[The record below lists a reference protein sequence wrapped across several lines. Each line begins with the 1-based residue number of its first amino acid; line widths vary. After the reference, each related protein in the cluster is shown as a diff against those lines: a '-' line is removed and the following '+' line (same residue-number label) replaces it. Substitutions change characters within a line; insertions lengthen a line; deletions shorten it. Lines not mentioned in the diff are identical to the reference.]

1 MRDQGPWPLETIRPY
16 VAICDKTAPD
26 TPASSLWKRGWY
38 PYVIGKVG
46 KSPVK
51 AGKVEG
57 WKKLIAG
64 ATGALVVVN
73 AQWVANCFLL
83 SLGP

>member
-1 MRDQGPWPLETIRPY
+1 LSREGTFIKRTHKSQTIFMF
-16 VAICDKTAPD
+16 AM
-26 TPASSLWKRGWY
+26 
-38 PYVIGKVG
+38 